1 MKRFIIPAII
11 VTVFLITACG
21 PNKPT
26 TIVSSEPTETSPAEI
41 PTNTSLPDTTILP
54 TEPPAA
60 ATNTP
65 ESAAPA
71 APVDYSPAVYLDDRS
86 TPATLLYSLANA
98 INRHEFIR
106 AYSYWSTP
114 FDYIGLLEAFANNYA
129 STSSVQITMG
139 DILSEGAAGT
149 IYYSAPVIMTFTNSD
164 ATVYRMSSCFLFR
177 FPQPANFGEPPITLL
192 HISKGGLN
200 SVAAD
205 ISDSDA
211 IKTACYGTDYGT
223 YAAGNPPESQNL
235 ENLTNIGPDNY
246 IDNRS
251 GAVEVVSSLFNAIN
265 RKEYVRAYGYWQD
278 QIAVGSYSDYAA
290 GFADTSLITATF
302 GTVAADAG
310 AGQYY
315 YSVPV
320 AQTVSTTIGDTQTF
334 VGCYT
339 LHLSNPGMQATL
351 PFEPLGITKGK
362 FALVPAGVDIAPLMT
377 TACN

>member
-11 VTVFLITACG
+11 VAVFLISACG
-21 PNKPT
+21 PQTPT
-26 TIVSSEPTETSPAEI
+26 PTAEPVPSVTSRAEI
-41 PTNTSLPDTTILP
+41 PNNTSLPETTVLP
-54 TEPPAA
+54 TETLTV

-71 APVDYSPAVYLDDRS
+71 APMDYSPAVYLDDRS

-106 AYSYWSTP
+106 AYSYWSSP
-114 FDYIGLLEAFANNYA
+114 FDYIGLLEAFTNNYA
-129 STSSVQITMG
+129 STASVQLTMG

-235 ENLTNIGPDNY
+235 ETLANIGPDNY

-265 RKEYVRAYGYWQD
+265 RKEYVRAYSYWQD
-278 QIAVGSYSDYAA
+278 QTAVGSYTDYAA
-290 GFADTSLITATF
+290 AFADTGLITATF

-320 AQTVSTTIGDTQTF
+320 AQTVSTTTGGTQIF

-362 FALVPAGVDIAPLMT
+362 FALVPDGVDIAPLMT